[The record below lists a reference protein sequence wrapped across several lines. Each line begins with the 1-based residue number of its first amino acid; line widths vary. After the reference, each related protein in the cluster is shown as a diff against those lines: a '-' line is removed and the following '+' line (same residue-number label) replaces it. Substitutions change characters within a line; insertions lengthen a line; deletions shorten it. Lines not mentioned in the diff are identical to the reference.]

1 MPTAELYSFV
11 FLKEELDGIEW
22 TKTSA
27 VEFLTAQ
34 KIPFMQ
40 CLEDDKMLC
49 FITKLGDEAKE
60 YKLASIGQQ
69 VFIIVD
75 KDSEEGDEVKEDIE
89 VIEVK
94 EEVK

>member
-1 MPTAELYSFV
+1 MPELYSFV
-11 FLKEELDGIEW
+11 FLKEELDGVEW

-49 FITKLGDEAKE
+49 FITQVGDADKE
-60 YKLASIGQQ
+60 YTLASIGQQ

-75 KDSEEGDEVKEDIE
+75 KEEEVKEDIE

>member
-1 MPTAELYSFV
+1 MPELYSFV
-11 FLKEELDGIEW
+11 FLKEELDGVEW

-27 VEFLTAQ
+27 VEFLSAQ

-49 FITKLGDEAKE
+49 FITQLGEADKE
-60 YKLASIGQQ
+60 YTLASIGQQ

-75 KDSEEGDEVKEDIE
+75 KEDVQGDEVKEDIE
-89 VIEVK
+89 VK

>member
-1 MPTAELYSFV
+1 
-11 FLKEELDGIEW
+11 
-22 TKTSA
+22 
-27 VEFLTAQ
+27 
-34 KIPFMQ
+34 MQ

-49 FITKLGDEAKE
+49 FITQLGEADKE
-60 YKLASIGQQ
+60 YTLASIGQQ

-75 KDSEEGDEVKEDIE
+75 KEDVQGDEVKEDIE